1 MKSITPRKST
11 LNGAES
17 RFESNRIGVITW
29 PPSKLE
35 IDCLAT
41 GQPMAIKIR
50 LTNGE
55 QITQSVDET
64 STVETVLD
72 EVRGS
77 HSFFVKE
84 PETET
89 YWLFREAKTQK

>member
-1 MKSITPRKST
+1 
-11 LNGAES
+11 
-17 RFESNRIGVITW
+17 
-29 PPSKLE
+29 LE
-35 IDCLAT
+35 IDYLAT

-50 LTNGE
+50 LTSGV

-89 YWLFREAKTQK
+89 YWLFRELHEADSS

>member
-1 MKSITPRKST
+1 
-11 LNGAES
+11 
-17 RFESNRIGVITW
+17 
-29 PPSKLE
+29 
-35 IDCLAT
+35 
-41 GQPMAIKIR
+41 MAIKIR

-55 QITQSVDET
+55 QITQLVDET

-72 EVRGS
+72 QVRDS

-89 YWLFREAKTQK
+89 YWLFRELNGVDGDHQAEAGAAE